1 MRLRLV
7 SNLIYAA
14 ARRYGRAGRLA
25 NAPPPPPTGP
35 PLDHQR
41 VTQVGDAL
49 QSCYPEREDTLDDNL
64 TALMLRL
71 TVEPPPPPD
80 ARKR

>member
-7 SNLIYAA
+7 SNLIEAA
-14 ARRYGRAGRLA
+14 ARRCGRAGLA
-25 NAPPPPPTGP
+25 KGPPPPPTGP

-41 VTQVGDAL
+41 VMQVGDVL
-49 QSCYPEREDTLDDNL
+49 QSCYPERDETLDDNL

-71 TVEPPPPPD
+71 TVEPAPPPA